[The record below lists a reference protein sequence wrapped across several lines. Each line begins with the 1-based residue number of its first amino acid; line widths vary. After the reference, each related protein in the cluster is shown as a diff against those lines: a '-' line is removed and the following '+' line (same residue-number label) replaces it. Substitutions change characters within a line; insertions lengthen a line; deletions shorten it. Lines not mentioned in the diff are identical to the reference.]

1 MMRAF
6 LSVVGAARE
15 KQEGKIEGGGGG
27 LLVDVCGAV
36 TFPHNFESVVSMSL
50 SLFKAL

>member
-15 KQEGKIEGGGGG
+15 KQEGKIEGGGG